1 MFFTSLLTRIFTLLN
16 YCMLANFIKKLR
28 LKNNFNQS
36 YVSEY
41 IGLSRPTYLEI
52 EKGVRDLTI
61 TEAKKLAD
69 LYGLSLDSFLN
80 QKEIIIEVSGK
91 KEVKKMENNIR
102 ISIPQ
107 NNIEKFKQVLLYIL
121 TKVGSKPNIGETAIY
136 KLLYFIDF
144 DYYEKYEEQLI
155 GAKYIRNNYG
165 PTPVHF
171 KKVIEDMVKND
182 QLEEV
187 QSKFFEYPQRKYLP
201 KKVPVLTKLNGQEI
215 SHINDV
221 LNRLSDKTAKEL
233 SAYSHTDTP
242 WMVKKQGEVLD
253 YESVFYRDD
262 IHSVRDNSHDKL

>member
-1 MFFTSLLTRIFTLLN
+1 
-16 YCMLANFIKKLR
+16 MLSKFIKQLR

-36 YVSEY
+36 FVADH
-41 IGLSRPTYLEI
+41 INVSRPTYLQV
-52 EKGVRDLTI
+52 EKGERELTI

-80 QKEIIIEVSGK
+80 QQEIKIVIPK
-91 KEVKKMENNIR
+91 KEKEKLSKNNIR

-107 NNIEKFKQVLLYIL
+107 NNLNKFKQVLLYIL
-121 TKVGSKPNIGETAIY
+121 AKVGSQPNIGETAIY

-171 KKVIEDMVKND
+171 HKIIDEMIKKEQIV
-182 QLEEV
+182 QV

-201 KKVPVLTKLNGQEI
+201 KISANLSKLTGQEI
-215 SHINDV
+215 ALIDDV
-221 LNRLSDKTAKEL
+221 LNRLGSKTAKEL
-233 SAYSHTDTP
+233 SEYSHSDIP
-242 WMVKKQGEVLD
+242 WIVKKQGETID
-253 YESVFYRDD
+253 YESVFYRDSL
-262 IHSVRDNSHDKL
+262 HSVRDNSHDVL

>member
-1 MFFTSLLTRIFTLLN
+1 
-16 YCMLANFIKKLR
+16 MLSKFIKQLR

-36 YVSEY
+36 FVAEHISV
-41 IGLSRPTYLEI
+41 SRPTYLEI
-52 EKGVRDLTI
+52 EKGTRDLTI
-61 TEAKKLAD
+61 TEAQKLAD
-69 LYGLSLDSFLN
+69 LFGLSLDSLLN
-80 QKEIIIEVSGK
+80 QNEIVTVVDDQK
-91 KEVKKMENNIR
+91 TVVKKHDDIR

-107 NNIEKFKQVLLYIL
+107 NNLEKFKQVLLYIL

-171 KKVIEDMVKND
+171 KKVIEDMIKNN
-182 QLEEV
+182 QLEAV
-187 QSKFFEYPQRKYLP
+187 QSKFFEYPQKKYLP
-201 KKVPVLTKLNGQEI
+201 KKTPILTKLNGQEMA
-215 SHINDV
+215 HINDV
-221 LNRLSDKTAKEL
+221 LNRLSDKTAREL

-253 YESVFYRDD
+253 YESVFYRDN
-262 IHSVRDNSHDKL
+262 IHSVRDNSHDQL

>member
-1 MFFTSLLTRIFTLLN
+1 MFE
-16 YCMLANFIKKLR
+16 AFIKKLR
-28 LKNNFNQS
+28 LKNSFNQS
-36 YVSEY
+36 LVAGH
-41 IGLSRPTYLEI
+41 IGVSRPTYLQI
-52 EKGVRDLTI
+52 EKGERDLTI
-61 TEAKKLAD
+61 TEAKKMAD

-80 QKEIIIEVSGK
+80 QQEIKIESSGK
-91 KEVKKMENNIR
+91 KEIKKDKNEIR
-102 ISIPQ
+102 IDVPQ
-107 NNIEKFKQVLLYIL
+107 NNLEKFKQVLLYIL

-171 KKVIEDMVKND
+171 KKVVEEMIENN

-187 QSKFFEYPQRKYLP
+187 CSKFFEYPQRKYLP
-201 KKVPVLTKLNGQEI
+201 KVSPDLSKLNGQEI
-215 SHINDV
+215 AHIDDV

-233 SAYSHTDTP
+233 SNYSHTDNP

-253 YESVFYRDD
+253 YESVFYRD
-262 IHSVRDNSHDKL
+262 INHSVRDNSHDQL

>member
-1 MFFTSLLTRIFTLLN
+1 
-16 YCMLANFIKKLR
+16 MLEKFIKQLR
-28 LKNNFNQS
+28 LKNHFNQS
-36 YVSEY
+36 FVAKH
-41 IGLSRPTYLEI
+41 IGISRPTYLQI
-52 EKGVRDLTI
+52 ETGSRDLTL

-80 QKEIIIEVSGK
+80 EQEIKIESSGK
-91 KEVKKMENNIR
+91 KENKKDKNEVR
-102 ISIPQ
+102 IDVPQ
-107 NNIEKFKQVLLYIL
+107 NNLEKFKQVLLYIL
-121 TKVGSKPNIGETAIY
+121 TKIGSKLNIGETAIY

-171 KKVIEDMVKND
+171 KRVVEEMIKNN

-187 QSKFFEYPQRKYLP
+187 QSKFFEYPIRKYLP
-201 KKVPVLTKLNGQEI
+201 KVTPILTKLSGQEI
-215 SHINDV
+215 AHIDDV

-233 SAYSHTDTP
+233 SAYSHTDNP

-253 YESVFYRDD
+253 YESVFYRDTN
-262 IHSVRDNSHDKL
+262 HSVRDNSHDQI